1 MKRLFTFLGT
11 LFVLSSITYAQENT
25 FITRFLGIPIDG
37 TKHEII
43 QKLKAK
49 GFSDA
54 GPYSTA
60 DLIGEFNGV
69 DVEIAAVTNNNKVY
83 RIAVFDRYYS
93 SETDIKIRFNKLCHQ
108 FENNSKYDS
117 AYEDQ
122 SISEAE
128 DISYEINVNSKRY
141 QASFYQH
148 MEGRTMFPETVDE
161 YLLSLFTQEQID
173 NPTEAE
179 AAEINTLKEDFVK
192 FSLLDMLSMT
202 NRSVWFMIDNEHE
215 KYRILMFYDNEL
227 NRANGEDL

>member
-1 MKRLFTFLGT
+1 M
-11 LFVLSSITYAQENT
+11 LSSTTYAQENT

-54 GPYSTA
+54 GPYSNA

-117 AYEDQ
+117 ACEDQ

-179 AAEINTLKEDFVK
+179 AAEINTLKEGFVK

-202 NRSVWFMIDNEHE
+202 HRSVWFMIDNEHG